1 MLRSARRLC
10 IAVDQLGASAPDP
23 TCHFLQLTFPG
34 VRIEWPDATGVAAY
48 ALHVLRGKT
57 MKILVIDDHP
67 LIQEALK
74 HVLIELDA
82 SLELIQAQDASS
94 AHAALSRTS
103 GIDLLVLDL
112 ALPGCDGFELLADL
126 RRDWPDIPVLV
137 LSATYD
143 RATVEMAL
151 DLGAMGFIPKT
162 ANAHILIDALRLV
175 LSGGVFVPVE
185 CSTSGGGA
193 LRPRTGTRSQ
203 ELGLTPRQG
212 DVLKLLVQGK
222 PNKLICRDLSLSEG
236 TIKVHVSAILRAL
249 KVNNRT
255 QVVIELARRGVRLDP
270 TAVRP
275 R

>member
-1 MLRSARRLC
+1 
-10 IAVDQLGASAPDP
+10 
-23 TCHFLQLTFPG
+23 
-34 VRIEWPDATGVAAY
+34 
-48 ALHVLRGKT
+48 

-74 HVLIELDA
+74 HVLSELDA
-82 SLELIQAQDASS
+82 SLELIQAHDASS

-103 GIDLLVLDL
+103 DVDLLVLDL
-112 ALPGCDGFELLADL
+112 ALPGCDGFDLLADL

-143 RATVEMAL
+143 KATVELAL

-162 ANAHILIDALRLV
+162 ANARVLVDALRLV

-185 CSTSGGGA
+185 CSAAGGGS
-193 LRPRTGTRSQ
+193 LRPRSGTKSH
-203 ELGLTPRQG
+203 ELGLTPRQS

-249 KVNNRT
+249 NVHNRT
-255 QVVIELARRGVRLDP
+255 QVVIELARRGVRLDAA
-270 TAVRP
+270 AVRA

>member
-1 MLRSARRLC
+1 
-10 IAVDQLGASAPDP
+10 
-23 TCHFLQLTFPG
+23 
-34 VRIEWPDATGVAAY
+34 
-48 ALHVLRGKT
+48 

-74 HVLIELDA
+74 HVLTELDA
-82 SLELIQAQDASS
+82 SLELLQAHDASS

-103 GIDLLVLDL
+103 RVDLLVLDL
-112 ALPGCDGFELLADL
+112 ALPGCDGFDLLADL

-143 RATVEMAL
+143 RATVEMAI

-162 ANAHILIDALRLV
+162 SNAHVLIDALRLV
-175 LSGGVFVPVE
+175 LSGGVFVPAE
-185 CSTSGGGA
+185 CSDAGA
-193 LRPRTGTRSQ
+193 GTFRPRTGAKSQ
-203 ELGLTPRQG
+203 DLGLTPRQS

-249 KVNNRT
+249 NVHNRT
-255 QVVIELARRGVRLDP
+255 QVVIELARRGVRLDA
-270 TAVRP
+270 TAARVR
-275 R
+275 

>member
-1 MLRSARRLC
+1 MFFYNML
-10 IAVDQLGASAPDP
+10 VDIM
-23 TCHFLQLTFPG
+23 
-34 VRIEWPDATGVAAY
+34 R
-48 ALHVLRGKT
+48 
-57 MKILVIDDHP
+57 ILVIDDHP

-74 HVLIELDA
+74 HVLTELDA
-82 SLELIQAQDASS
+82 SLELIQAHDASS

-112 ALPGCDGFELLADL
+112 TLPGCDGFDLLADL

-143 RATVEMAL
+143 KATVELAL

-162 ANAHILIDALRLV
+162 ANAHILVDALRLV

-185 CSTSGGGA
+185 CSDSGGGPF
-193 LRPRTGTRSQ
+193 RPRATTKSRD
-203 ELGLTPRQG
+203 LGLTPRQG
-212 DVLKLLVQGK
+212 DVLKLLDQGK

-249 KVNNRT
+249 NVHNRT
-255 QVVIELARRGVRLDP
+255 QVVIELARRGVRLE
-270 TAVRP
+270 TSVARA

>member
-1 MLRSARRLC
+1 
-10 IAVDQLGASAPDP
+10 
-23 TCHFLQLTFPG
+23 
-34 VRIEWPDATGVAAY
+34 
-48 ALHVLRGKT
+48 

-74 HVLIELDA
+74 HVLSELDA
-82 SLELIQAQDASS
+82 ALELIQAHDASS

-103 GIDLLVLDL
+103 GVDLLVLDL
-112 ALPGCDGFELLADL
+112 TLPGCDGFDLLADL
-126 RRDWPDIPVLV
+126 RRDWPDVPVLV

-143 RATVEMAL
+143 KATVETAL

-162 ANAHILIDALRLV
+162 ANSRILIDALRLV

-185 CSTSGGGA
+185 FAATGSGVFRA
-193 LRPRTGTRSQ
+193 RTGTKSQ

-249 KVNNRT
+249 NVHNRT
-255 QVVIELARRGVRLDP
+255 QVVIELARRGVRFEP
-270 TAVRP
+270 SPIRAR
-275 R
+275 

>member
-1 MLRSARRLC
+1 
-10 IAVDQLGASAPDP
+10 
-23 TCHFLQLTFPG
+23 
-34 VRIEWPDATGVAAY
+34 
-48 ALHVLRGKT
+48 

-74 HVLIELDA
+74 HVLSELDA
-82 SLELIQAQDASS
+82 SLELIQAHDASS

-103 GIDLLVLDL
+103 KVDLLVLDL
-112 ALPGCDGFELLADL
+112 ALPGCDGFDLLSEL

-143 RATVEMAL
+143 RVTVETAL

-185 CSTSGGGA
+185 CSDAGGA
-193 LRPRTGTRSQ
+193 PLRPRIPSRSQ
-203 ELGLTPRQG
+203 ELGLTPRQA

-249 KVNNRT
+249 NVHNRT
-255 QVVIELARRGVRLDP
+255 QVVIELARRGVRLDAP
-270 TAVRP
+270 ATRAR
-275 R
+275 